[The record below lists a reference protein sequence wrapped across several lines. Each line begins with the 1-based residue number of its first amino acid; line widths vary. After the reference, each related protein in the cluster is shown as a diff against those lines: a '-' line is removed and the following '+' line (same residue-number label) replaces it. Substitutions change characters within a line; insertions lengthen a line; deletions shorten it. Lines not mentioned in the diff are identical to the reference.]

1 MADFKVLR
9 GESSRISSDVTPIQD
24 GQVYFTQ
31 DDGGLYIDTEEKRTR
46 INPPSQ
52 QIAAILSAQL
62 WGAQGEGYTQQIFV
76 DELSADSNGTI
87 SLTQGVTK
95 EQWQAACDA
104 NMRILSQQ
112 DHALTILALGD
123 KPEIDIPVLVTIIY

>member
-52 QIAAILSAQL
+52 
-62 WGAQGEGYTQQIFV
+62 
-76 DELSADSNGTI
+76 
-87 SLTQGVTK
+87 
-95 EQWQAACDA
+95 
-104 NMRILSQQ
+104 
-112 DHALTILALGD
+112 
-123 KPEIDIPVLVTIIY
+123 